1 MKAIIFTD
9 LDGTL
14 LDEEYSFAPA
24 ERALERI
31 KQDGIPLVV
40 VTSKTRA
47 EVEHIRSRFK
57 NTDPFITENGGG
69 IFIPGSYFPFPVQ
82 GEKLDGYTLI
92 RLGTDYRE
100 LRQALVRIRASSG
113 KAIKGFGDLS
123 DEEIS
128 NLTGLPVKEAW
139 LARERDFDEPF
150 ILEDGSPEEAKGLVE
165 AAGYSFTMGR
175 LFHMTG
181 PNDKGGAVE
190 RLKSFYRAL
199 YGKIVTIGAGN
210 ALNDAPFL
218 RVVDYPVLVG
228 DDGGYNDIGEVPGL
242 VKAQGAG
249 PQGWEKAVTGILDS
263 IKGAEGY
270 TC

>member
-47 EVEHIRSRFK
+47 EVEHIRSRLK

-113 KAIKGFGDLS
+113 KAIKGFG
-123 DEEIS
+123 
-128 NLTGLPVKEAW
+128 T
-139 LARERDFDEPF
+139 
-150 ILEDGSPEEAKGLVE
+150 
-165 AAGYSFTMGR
+165 
-175 LFHMTG
+175 
-181 PNDKGGAVE
+181 
-190 RLKSFYRAL
+190 
-199 YGKIVTIGAGN
+199 
-210 ALNDAPFL
+210 
-218 RVVDYPVLVG
+218 
-228 DDGGYNDIGEVPGL
+228 
-242 VKAQGAG
+242 
-249 PQGWEKAVTGILDS
+249 
-263 IKGAEGY
+263 
-270 TC
+270 